1 MSSRK
6 KILIAIDWYLPGY
19 KAGGPIRSCASI
31 INCLKNDFD
40 FAVITSDTDFS
51 DDKPYEGINSD
62 AWNILPD
69 GTRVYYFSKN
79 NLSQKSFREV
89 IQKEKPDILYM
100 NSFFSQNFT
109 LKPLKIARKYLP
121 ECKCIIAPRGM
132 LGAGALA
139 IKPLKK
145 LAFISLSKMLATFD
159 KVRWHASTE
168 QEAKEIKA
176 IFGNRAEVRVA
187 LNLSSVKPAVAETKI
202 KNAGHLNLVFF
213 SRISK
218 KKNLHLVLEWL
229 KAIPQHLK
237 IIFHIYGTLEDDAY
251 WSQCNDLIK
260 LLPQNI
266 AVEYKGVVDATHSES
281 VFENNHFSILPT
293 MHENYG
299 HAIVE
304 SLAFGVPVIISN
316 NTPWHG
322 LEAKY
327 AGFDFPLDN
336 QQHFIES
343 LIKSASMDQETYK
356 LWQHGAMEL
365 AMQVLNNSD
374 TVNQNKKLFAE

>member
-1 MSSRK
+1 MAAKK
-6 KILIAIDWYLPGY
+6 KILVSIDWYLPGY
-19 KAGGPIRSCASI
+19 KAGGPIKSCASI
-31 INCLKNDFD
+31 ISNLKDDFD

-51 DDKPYEGINSD
+51 DTQPYPNIKPD
-62 AWNILPD
+62 RWNILPD
-69 GTRVYYFSKN
+69 GTRVYYFSQH
-79 NLSQKSFREV
+79 NLSQKALRTV
-89 IQKEKPDILYM
+89 IQNEQPDILYM

-121 ECKCIIAPRGM
+121 KCKCIIAPRGM

-176 IFGNRAEVRVA
+176 MFGNRAEVRVA
-187 LNLSSVKPAVAETKI
+187 LNLSSVKPVVSETKT
-202 KNAGHLNLVFF
+202 KNSGQLNLVFF
-213 SRISK
+213 SRVSK

-237 IIFHIYGTLEDDAY
+237 VTFQIYGTLEDDAY
-251 WSQCNDLIK
+251 WSQCEDLIK

-266 AVEYKGVVDATHSES
+266 SVEYKGVIDARQSES

-336 QQHFIES
+336 HQHFIES
-343 LIKSASMDQETYK
+343 LLNAASMDQKTYN
-356 LWQHGAMEL
+356 LWQNGAIEL
-365 AMQVLNNSD
+365 AKEVLNNSD
-374 TVNQNKKLFAE
+374 TINQNRKLFAE

>member
-6 KILIAIDWYLPGY
+6 KILVAIDWYLPGY

-31 INCLKNDFD
+31 INCLKDDFD

-51 DDKPYEGINSD
+51 DDKPYTGVESD

-69 GTRVYYFSKN
+69 GTRVYYFSQSN
-79 NLSQKSFREV
+79 FSQKSLRAVMQSE
-89 IQKEKPDILYM
+89 QPDILYM

-121 ECKCIIAPRGM
+121 KCKCIIAPRGM

-176 IFGNRAEVRVA
+176 MFGNRAEVRVA
-187 LNLSSVKPAVAETKI
+187 LNLSSVKPAVSETKI
-202 KNAGHLNLVFF
+202 KNSGQLNLVFF
-213 SRISK
+213 SRVSK

-237 IIFHIYGTLEDDAY
+237 VTFQIYGTLEDDAY
-251 WSQCNDLIK
+251 WSQCKDLIK

-266 AVEYKGVVDATHSES
+266 SVEYKGVIDARQSES

-343 LIKSASMDQETYK
+343 LLKAVSMDQKTYS
-356 LWQHGAMEL
+356 LWQNGAIEL
-365 AMQVLNNSD
+365 AKEVLNNSD
-374 TVNQNKKLFAE
+374 TVNQNRKLFAE